1 MKFSSGQ
8 ITLLITAV
16 ATTAVIVLSSRKPS
30 SSPESAEQVEQMIT
44 AEDVKIEKALE
55 IINGGGPPMEGILM
69 LKELADADEPNLD
82 AVFLLAQLSEISG
95 QDSLAVE
102 RYNQLKELADADEP
116 NIDAVFLLAQLNESF
131 SQQTIAENEREEA
144 LLTAID
150 QESNVAEKNRLIK
163 KLNEQ
168 QAEQTRQEKKAV
180 ERYTQVLELDPNQ
193 IEATWQ
199 LAMLNMKMG
208 DLEDA
213 VTRFELC
220 VEEDA
225 AFANGY
231 FFIGQCFEA
240 MGRSGKEREDSLLNA
255 LAEESNV
262 ADKNLLIQDLKYQQ
276 AQLPKHEQAALEAYK
291 SYLPLSPDSATSMGV
306 EAIINRLEVGATR
319 ANDVNP

>member
-1 MKFSSGQ
+1 MKLSSGQ

-16 ATTAVIVLSSRKPS
+16 ATTAAIVLSSRKPS
-30 SSPESAEQVEQMIT
+30 SSPESAEQVEQVIT

-69 LKELADADEPNLD
+69 LKELADADEPNID
-82 AVFLLAQLSEISG
+82 AVFLLAQFSETSG

-102 RYNQLKELADADEP
+102 RYTQL
-116 NIDAVFLLAQLNESF
+116 
-131 SQQTIAENEREEA
+131 
-144 LLTAID
+144 
-150 QESNVAEKNRLIK
+150 
-163 KLNEQ
+163 
-168 QAEQTRQEKKAV
+168 
-180 ERYTQVLELDPNQ
+180 LELDPNQ
-193 IEATWQ
+193 IEATWK

-231 FFIGQCFEA
+231 FFIGRCFEA
-240 MGRSGKEREDSLLNA
+240 MVRSGMEREDSLLNA
-255 LAEESNV
+255 LAEESNL
-262 ADKNLLIQDLKYQQ
+262 AKKNLLIQDLNYQQ
-276 AQLPKHEQAALEAYK
+276 AQLTKHEQAALEAYK